1 MDFGAA
7 RRVRGPAA
15 AAPIRLHPVQAQ
27 RRWLRLLLA
36 EVLHDAEQLAA
47 RQVSKHMGRQRQ
59 VGAGAGEPLHTLY
72 VPTIALQPS
81 TKERRAKPSFSYCT
95 CRARSFLQSCAS
107 SLFCRVAFFF
117 EFFWKIHTDTKKL
130 FGSF

>member
-7 RRVRGPAA
+7 GRVRGPAA

-59 VGAGAGEPLHTLY
+59 GGAGAGEPLHTLY

-95 CRARSFLQSCAS
+95 CRA
-107 SLFCRVAFFF
+107 
-117 EFFWKIHTDTKKL
+117 
-130 FGSF
+130 